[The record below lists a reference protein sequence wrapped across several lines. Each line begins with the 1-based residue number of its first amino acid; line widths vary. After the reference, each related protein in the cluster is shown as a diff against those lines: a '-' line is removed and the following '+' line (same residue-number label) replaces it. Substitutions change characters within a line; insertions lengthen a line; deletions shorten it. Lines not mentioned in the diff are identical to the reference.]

1 MLKKTQ
7 EEFRKF
13 MSEQYNLTADPESQ
27 MDDAIMTLEWI
38 IEKYE
43 KECPSAYN
51 EIAWLNNAKESLDTL
66 KNEERYS

>member
-7 EEFRKF
+7 EQFRKF
-13 MSEQYNLTADPESQ
+13 MLKQFNLHADPENM

-43 KECPSAYN
+43 KESPEAHN
-51 EIAWLNNAKESLDTL
+51 EIDWLKNAKESLDTL
-66 KNEERYS
+66 KNEELYS